1 MALEIK
7 IKKLYDIL
15 SQKIGKTEAKT
26 LVEFIETK
34 VDTSL
39 EQKTSVLA
47 NKEDIAKLDNKF
59 TQLIAQLETKI
70 AQTES
75 KLILWAFVF
84 WATQLG
90 AMFAF
95 LYIFLRK

>member
-1 MALEIK
+1 MAISITE
-7 IKKLYDIL
+7 LYDLL
-15 SQKIGKTEAKT
+15 SQKIGKVEAKA

-39 EQKTSVLA
+39 EQKASILA
-47 NKEDIAKLDNKF
+47 TKEDIAK
-59 TQLIAQLETKI
+59 LETKI

-95 LYIFLRK
+95 LYLFLRK

>member
-1 MALEIK
+1 MALAIAITE
-7 IKKLYDIL
+7 LYEIL

-39 EQKTSVLA
+39 EQKTNTLA
-47 NKEDIAKLDNKF
+47 NKED
-59 TQLIAQLETKI
+59 I

-95 LYIFLRK
+95 LYFFLKK

>member
-1 MALEIK
+1 MAMAIK
-7 IKKLYDIL
+7 ITELYDIL
-15 SQKIGKTEAKT
+15 SQKIGQAEAKA

-34 VDTSL
+34 VDTTL
-39 EQKTSVLA
+39 EQKTSTLA
-47 NKEDIAKLDNKF
+47 NKEDIAKL
-59 TQLIAQLETKI
+59 ETKI
-70 AQTES
+70 AQTET

>member
-1 MALEIK
+1 MAMAISITE
-7 IKKLYDIL
+7 LYDLL
-15 SQKIGKTEAKT
+15 SQKIGKVEAKA

-39 EQKTSVLA
+39 EQKASILA
-47 NKEDIAKLDNKF
+47 TKEDIAK
-59 TQLIAQLETKI
+59 LETKI

-95 LYIFLRK
+95 LYLFLRK

>member
-1 MALEIK
+1 MALAIAITE
-7 IKKLYDIL
+7 LYEIL

-39 EQKTSVLA
+39 EQKTNTLA
-47 NKEDIAKLDNKF
+47 NKEDIAK
-59 TQLIAQLETKI
+59 LETKI

-95 LYIFLRK
+95 LYFFLKK

>member
-1 MALEIK
+1 MAISITE
-7 IKKLYDIL
+7 LYDLL
-15 SQKIGKTEAKT
+15 SQKIGQAEAKA

-34 VDTSL
+34 VDTTL
-39 EQKTSVLA
+39 EQKTSTLA
-47 NKEDIAKLDNKF
+47 NKEDIAKL
-59 TQLIAQLETKI
+59 ETKI
-70 AQTES
+70 AQTET

>member
-1 MALEIK
+1 MAMAISITE
-7 IKKLYDIL
+7 LYDLL
-15 SQKIGKTEAKT
+15 SQKIGKVEAKA

-34 VDTSL
+34 VDTTI
-39 EQKTSVLA
+39 EQKASVLA
-47 NKEDIAKLDNKF
+47 TKEDIAKLDTK
-59 TQLIAQLETKI
+59 LAQLETKI
-70 AQTES
+70 AQTET